1 MGAFLAHSF
10 LACDWGTTNLRAWV
24 VGANGEIEAKREFP
38 FGVAKLVSGEAER
51 RFKDEVR
58 PALNAQDLPA
68 MLCGMIGSALGWTV
82 TPYVDCPADLSALS
96 KGLLRAD
103 ERSRIVPGLR
113 GPGLDG
119 GFDVMRGEET
129 QLFGWLALDPSRNAG
144 RHVVC
149 HPGTHA
155 KWALVEDGKVVR
167 FLTAMTGE
175 LFDVL
180 SRHGVLKSDAPPDDA
195 QAFLKGVDA
204 AADGGELSARLFTA
218 RTRVVAGGF
227 PAESTTSY
235 LSGLLIGSEIASLP
249 RLLGVG
255 ADETIVLLGD
265 DRLCG
270 WYRTALTHK
279 GREAETYDGD
289 EAALAGLRA
298 LEQGGGG

>member
-1 MGAFLAHSF
+1 MGAF

-24 VGANGEIEAKREFP
+24 VGANGAIEAKREFP
-38 FGVAKLVSGEAER
+38 FGVAKLARGEAER

-68 MLCGMIGSALGWTV
+68 ILCGMIGSALGWTV
-82 TPYVDCPADLSALS
+82 APYVDCPADLASLS

-119 GFDVMRGEET
+119 GFDIMRGEET
-129 QLFGWLALDPSRNAG
+129 QLFGWLALDPSRSAG
-144 RHVVC
+144 RHIVC

-167 FLTAMTGE
+167 FLSAMTGE

-180 SRHGVLKSDAPPDDA
+180 SRHGVLKSDAPADDA
-195 QAFLKGVDA
+195 GVFLRGVEA
-204 AADGGELSARLFTA
+204 AADGGELSARLFTT
-218 RTRVVAGGF
+218 RTRVVAGDL
-227 PAESTTSY
+227 PARSANAY

-249 RLLGVG
+249 RLLDVRR
-255 ADETIVLLGD
+255 DETIVLLGD
-265 DRLCG
+265 DTLCG
-270 WYRTALTHK
+270 WYSTALSYK
-279 GREAETYDGD
+279 GWRTERYDGD

-298 LEQGGGG
+298 LEQGSGA

>member
-1 MGAFLAHSF
+1 MGAF
-10 LACDWGTTNLRAWV
+10 LACDWGTTNLRAWRI
-24 VGANGEIEAKREFP
+24 GADGHVESKREFP
-38 FGVAKLVSGEAER
+38 LGVAKLAPGEAER

-58 PALNAQDLPA
+58 PALDAQDLPA
-68 MLCGMIGSALGWTV
+68 MLCGMIGSALGWTAV
-82 TPYVDCPADLSALS
+82 PYVDCPALLADLA
-96 KGLLRAD
+96 KGLCQAD
-103 ERSRIVPGLR
+103 DHSRIVPGLR
-113 GPGLDG
+113 GPGLDS

-129 QLFGWLALDPSRNAG
+129 QLFGWLALDPSRKAG

-155 KWALVEDGKVVR
+155 KWALVEDGRVVR

-175 LFDVL
+175 LFDLL

-195 QAFLKGVDA
+195 QAFLKGVEA
-204 AADGGELSARLFTA
+204 AADGGELSARLFTV
-218 RTRVVAGGF
+218 RTRVVASGL
-227 PAESTTSY
+227 PARAATSY

-265 DRLCG
+265 DKLCG

-279 GREAETYDGD
+279 GRRAETYDGD

-298 LEQGGGG
+298 LEQGGDS

>member
-1 MGAFLAHSF
+1 MAAF

-24 VGANGEIEAKREFP
+24 IGASGAVEARREFP
-38 FGVAKLVSGEAER
+38 LGVAKLAPGEAER
-51 RFKDEVR
+51 RFRDEVR
-58 PALNAQDLPA
+58 PALNAQELPA
-68 MLCGMIGSALGWTV
+68 ILCGMIGSALGWTAV
-82 TPYVDCPADLSALS
+82 PYVDCPADLKALS
-96 KGLLRAD
+96 KGLFRAD
-103 ERSRIVPGLR
+103 DRSLIVPGLR

-129 QLFGWLALDPSRNAG
+129 QLFGWLAQDPSRNSG
-144 RHVVC
+144 RHIVC

-175 LFDVL
+175 LFDLL

-195 QAFLKGVDA
+195 QAFLKGVEA
-204 AADGGELSARLFTA
+204 AADGGELSARLFTV
-218 RTRVVAGGF
+218 RTRVVASGL
-227 PAESTTSY
+227 PARAATSY

-270 WYRTALTHK
+270 WYDMALTHK
-279 GREAETYDGD
+279 GRRADRYDGD

-298 LEQGGGG
+298 LEQGGGA

>member
-1 MGAFLAHSF
+1 MGAF

-24 VGANGEIEAKREFP
+24 IGADGKVATRRDFP
-38 FGVAKLVSGEAER
+38 FGVAKLAPGEAER

-68 MLCGMIGSALGWTV
+68 ILCGMIGSALGWTAV
-82 TPYVDCPADLSALS
+82 PYVDCPADLAAVC
-96 KGLLRAD
+96 KGLFRAD
-103 ERSRIVPGLR
+103 DRSRIVPGLR
-113 GPGLDG
+113 GPGLKGSGLDG
-119 GFDVMRGEET
+119 GFDIMRGEET
-129 QLFGWLALDPSRNAG
+129 QLFGWLALDPARGRG

-167 FLTAMTGE
+167 FLSAMTGE

-180 SRHGVLKSDAPPDDA
+180 SRHGVLKSDAPADDA
-195 QAFLKGVDA
+195 DAFLKGVEA
-204 AADGGELSARLFTA
+204 AADGGDLSARLFTT
-218 RTRVVAGGF
+218 RTRVVAGDL
-227 PAESTTSY
+227 PARASTSY

-249 RLLGVG
+249 RLLGVEP
-255 ADETIVLLGD
+255 DETIILLGD

-270 WYRTALTHK
+270 WYSTALSYK
-279 GREAETYDGD
+279 GRKAERYDGD

-298 LEQGGGG
+298 LEQGDAR